1 MHKLF
6 SLKRFISIVQSK
18 STGNFAG
25 EIMQLLL
32 IHSDYIEYEVKKSTP
47 VAEKIED
54 PMKSGRLE
62 DALTVFIAVEKLDEV
77 NPDEVALKAV
87 SEIEKVVGQVKTN
100 NIMLY
105 PYAHLSSDLSSPK
118 VAVYV
123 MTSMEKE
130 LSDKYNI
137 KRAPFGWYKAFKI
150 SCKGHPLSELSR
162 SISPENKTGV
172 NVVCALEGKPEV
184 VSEALKAESTAKS
197 YWRILTQDGQLHEM
211 DDFDFKGHD
220 NLSKFVDYEISKKRE
235 VERAPPHVEL
245 MRRLEI
251 ADYEPGSDSGNMR
264 FYPKGR
270 LIKSLLENYVVEESL
285 KVGAMEVETP
295 IMYDMNHPTL
305 KKYLDRFPA
314 RQYSIESDKRQ
325 LFLRFAACFGQFL
338 INHDM
343 TMSYKNLPLKMIE
356 LTRYS
361 FRKEQRG
368 ELVGLRRLRAFT
380 MPDMHTLCH
389 DMGQAIAQFEEQYNM
404 CIRILDQIGIKLD
417 DFEVAIR
424 FTRDFYEENKDFITN
439 LARTVNKPVLVEM
452 WDTRFF
458 YFVLKFE
465 FNFVDALAKASALST
480 VQIDVENA
488 ERYDIKYV
496 DVAGVEQRPTI
507 LHCSPSGAIERCI
520 YGLLE
525 KESMRAERG
534 EVPMLPVWLS
544 PTQVRVL
551 PVSEKHLEFAKQISE
566 KLHCRVD
573 IDDREDTVGKRI
585 REAGR
590 EWVPYVVVIG
600 DKEVETGRI
609 NVTIRAESQPNR
621 PKTVEM
627 SPEELDSRIQEEITG
642 LPYRGLPLA
651 KMLSLRPKFI

>member
-1 MHKLF
+1 MLNL
-6 SLKRFISIVQSK
+6 SLQVIS
-18 STGNFAG
+18 GNFPG

-32 IHSDYIEYEVKKSTP
+32 IHSDYIEYEVKKSTQ
-47 VAEKIED
+47 VAEAIED
-54 PMKSGRLE
+54 SMKCGRLE
-62 DALTVFIAVEKLDEV
+62 DALTVFIAVEKEDEV
-77 NPDEVALKAV
+77 NPHEVVKKGV
-87 SEIEKVVGQVKTN
+87 SEVEKVAEQVKTS

-105 PYAHLSSDLSSPK
+105 PYAHLSANLSSSK
-118 VAVYV
+118 VAVQV
-123 MTSMEKE
+123 LTAMEKE
-130 LSDKYNI
+130 LSERYFV

-162 SISPENKTGV
+162 SISVQNKEGV
-172 NVVCALEGKPEV
+172 STVCSAEEKPEV

-197 YWRILTQDGQLHEM
+197 YWRILTPEGELHEIE
-211 DDFDFKGHD
+211 DFDFKGYD
-220 NLSKFVDYEISKKRE
+220 NLRKFVDYEIAKKRE

-270 LIKSLLENYVVEESL
+270 LIKSLLENYVVDESI

-295 IMYDMNHPTL
+295 LMYDMNHPTL

-380 MPDMHTLCH
+380 MPDMHTLCY
-389 DMGQAIAQFEEQYNM
+389 DMEQAIAQFDEQYNM
-404 CIRILDQIGIKLD
+404 CIRILNQIGIEVK

-424 FTRDFYEENKDFITN
+424 FTRDFYEENKAFITN

-452 WDTRFF
+452 WDKRFF

-488 ERYDIKYV
+488 ERYDIKFV
-496 DVAGVEQRPTI
+496 DVAGAEKRPII

-520 YGLLE
+520 YSLLE
-525 KESMRAERG
+525 KEAMKAERG

-544 PTQVRVL
+544 PTQVRIL
-551 PVSEKHLEFAKQISE
+551 PVSEKHLEFAKQIAD

-600 DKEVETGRI
+600 DKELETGRI
-609 NVTIRAESQPNR
+609 NVTIREESQANR
-621 PKTVEM
+621 PKTMEM
-627 SPEELDSRIQEEITG
+627 SPEELDSRIQAQTAG
-642 LPYRGLPLA
+642 LPFRPIPLA